1 MFEKISKLK
10 STSIDLLDKLERP
23 PSRDELAK
31 EMDIT
36 AEKVE
41 SIEYAVRSTGPIN
54 TTSITGSDIIW
65 ALSSKKIPPPED
77 ELEEAYEREALE
89 HLLEVI
95 DKREALVIKMRYG
108 LENGEIKT
116 LEEIGKLLNISR
128 ERVRQIEKETIRK
141 LHYILTKEQ

>member
-65 ALSSKKIPPPED
+65 ALSSKKTPPPED

-141 LHYILTKEQ
+141 LHYILTKEK